1 MVEMATAMETKMPG
15 RGVGGEVGA
24 GGGGGL
30 KKGPWTQA
38 EDRMLV
44 DHVRRHGEGNW
55 NAVRR
60 ETGLQR
66 CGKSCRLRWANHL
79 RPNLRKGP
87 FSPDE
92 ERLILRLHGLIGNK
106 WARISSHLPGRT
118 DNEVKN
124 YWNTRLKRRQ
134 RAGQSLYPP
143 DIEREI
149 VLLRA
154 HNVNPLADADGNGNA
169 AASPYSDPFALP
181 PRPPSS
187 TTSATHSHSRSH
199 SSPLINQ
206 HYPLLNQMQ
215 GMQMRHHAAQ
225 HQPPQPAFH
234 HHHHHGGFRSAGL
247 PPLPTRP
254 RELPSNQIDTA
265 TCSGGSG
272 GDGDGDGLL
281 EALLLGVDEHHQLPR
296 PNHAM
301 CRAGSMPE
309 LMYGG
314 GPSASDSDVT
324 SQFTPGGQDPHHGGK
339 WDFLFDADE
348 MKPTTRRAV
357 SAAENETS
365 SMFGVA
371 HGSISGEW
379 LSTRVGS
386 PGPSS
391 IITTDEEFGL
401 EMQQLMS
408 SLPMSTDELN

>member
-1 MVEMATAMETKMPG
+1 MATAMDTTVP
-15 RGVGGEVGA
+15 RSGVGEG

-38 EDRMLV
+38 EDRVLL

-87 FSPDE
+87 FSPEE

-106 WARISSHLPGRT
+106 WARISTHLPGRT

-124 YWNTRLKRRQ
+124 FWNTRLKRRQ

-143 DIEREI
+143 DVEREI
-149 VLLRA
+149 ALMRA
-154 HNVNPLADADGNGNA
+154 QNINPFADADGNT
-169 AASPYSDPFALP
+169 AASPFSDPFALP

-187 TTSATHSHSRSH
+187 TKPPSHSH
-199 SSPLINQ
+199 SSPLIDQ
-206 HYPLLNQMQ
+206 HHPLLNQMQ

-225 HQPPQPAFH
+225 HQHPQPAFH
-234 HHHHHGGFRSAGL
+234 HHHHHHHGGMRAAGL
-247 PPLPTRP
+247 PPLPATAARP
-254 RELPSNQIDTA
+254 RELPSNQIETA
-265 TCSGGSG
+265 SCSGG
-272 GDGDGDGLL
+272 GDGLL
-281 EALLLGVDEHHQLPR
+281 EALLLGVDDHQLPR
-296 PNHAM
+296 PNHGV
-301 CRAGSMPE
+301 CRAGSMPD

-314 GPSASDSDVT
+314 VSSASDSDDT
-324 SQFTPGGQDPHHGGK
+324 SQFPPGGQDAHHGGK
-339 WDFLFDADE
+339 WDFLIDDV
-348 MKPTTRRAV
+348 KPPMRRAT

-365 SMFGVA
+365 GMFGVA

-379 LSTRVGS
+379 FGTGVGS

-391 IITTDEEFGL
+391 VVTTDDEFGL

-408 SLPMSTDELN
+408 SLPLSADELNWNA

>member
-1 MVEMATAMETKMPG
+1 MATAMETTMP
-15 RGVGGEVGA
+15 RSGVIE
-24 GGGGGL
+24 GGGGL

-38 EDRMLV
+38 EDRVLL

-87 FSPDE
+87 FSPEE

-106 WARISSHLPGRT
+106 WARISSQLPGRT

-124 YWNTRLKRRQ
+124 YWNTRFKRRQ

-143 DIEREI
+143 DVEREI
-149 VLLRA
+149 ALMRA
-154 HNVNPLADADGNGNA
+154 HNVNPFADADGNA
-169 AASPYSDPFALP
+169 LAPPFSDPFALP
-181 PRPPSS
+181 PRPPPCIK
-187 TTSATHSHSRSH
+187 SASHPH

-215 GMQMRHHAAQ
+215 GMQVRHHATHHA
-225 HQPPQPAFH
+225 HPQPAFH
-234 HHHHHGGFRSAGL
+234 HHHGGIRAAGL

-254 RELPSNQIDTA
+254 RALPSNQIETA
-265 TCSGGSG
+265 SCC
-272 GDGDGDGLL
+272 GDDGLL
-281 EALLLGVDEHHQLPR
+281 EALLLGVDEHQPPR
-296 PNHAM
+296 PTPNHAV
-301 CRAGSMPE
+301 CKAGSMPD

-314 GPSASDSDVT
+314 VPSVSDSDVT
-324 SQFTPGGQDPHHGGK
+324 SQFPPGGQDPHHGGK
-339 WDFLFDADE
+339 WDFLIDDA
-348 MKPTTRRAV
+348 KPTMRRAT
-357 SAAENETS
+357 ENGTS
-365 SMFGVA
+365 GMFGVA
-371 HGSISGEW
+371 ISGEW
-379 LSTRVGS
+379 FGANVGS

-391 IITTDEEFGL
+391 VVTTDDEFGL

-408 SLPMSTDELN
+408 SLPLSADELNWNA